1 MSTVTDLI
9 VSLALRWEHLD
20 PDHPSE
26 RAREVVERGGRRAE
40 PTPGR

>member
-1 MSTVTDLI
+1 MSTVTHLI
-9 VSLALRWEHLD
+9 DSLALSWEHLD

-26 RAREVVERGGRRAE
+26 RARELVERADRRAE